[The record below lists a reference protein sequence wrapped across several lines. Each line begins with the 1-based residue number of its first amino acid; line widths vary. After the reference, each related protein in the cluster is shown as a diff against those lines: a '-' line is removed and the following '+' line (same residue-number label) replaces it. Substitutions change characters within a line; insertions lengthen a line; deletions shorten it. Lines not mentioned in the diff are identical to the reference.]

1 MNNFEIKKQILAKI
15 KEYDSIIIVRHFRPD
30 GDCIGSALGL
40 KAILRETFPK
50 KKIYSISED
59 WSDYLSF
66 LGSDDPE
73 VSLDIY
79 KKSLIIALD
88 TATKDRI
95 SNKNYA
101 LGKELIKFDHHI
113 NVEPYG
119 DINYVRED
127 MPATASMILD
137 FYDSF
142 RSELKLN
149 YDAAVCLF
157 TGVVTDTGRF
167 KYTSVNSNT
176 MRLAGEM
183 LDYGIDIEKIY
194 ARLYL
199 KDEASYKLQG
209 YIYNKFKSTENGVA
223 YVFFSKRIQKKFGV
237 SAAEASALVNSLD
250 SIKNKLMW
258 VIFVEQEDKTI
269 RVRLRSRFARV
280 VEIAQNY
287 SGGGHAQASGA
298 TVKNKKEMKALLI
311 EADKALKEFKAEHQD
326 LF

>member
-1 MNNFEIKKQILAKI
+1 MNNLEIKKQILNKI
-15 KEYDSIIIVRHFRPD
+15 KEYDSIIIVRHQRPD

-40 KAILRETFPK
+40 KAILRKTFPK

-88 TATKDRI
+88 TATKNRI
-95 SNKNYA
+95 SNKYYSF
-101 LGKELIKFDHHI
+101 GKEIIKIDHHI
-113 NVEPYG
+113 DVEPYG
-119 DINYVRED
+119 DINYVRVD

-142 RSELKLN
+142 RDELKMN
-149 YDAAVCLF
+149 YQAALCLF

-167 KYTSVNSNT
+167 KYTSVSSNT

-194 ARLYL
+194 ANLYL
-199 KDEASYKLQG
+199 RDEASLKLKG
-209 YIYNKFKSTENGVA
+209 YIYNKFKSTKNGVA
-223 YVFFSKRIQKKFGV
+223 YIFFSRRIQKRFGV
-237 SAAEASALVNSLD
+237 SPSQASALVNSLD
-250 SIKNKLMW
+250 SIKGKLIW
-258 VIFVEQEDKTI
+258 IIFVEQEDKTI

-280 VEIAQNY
+280 VEVAQKYN
-287 SGGGHAQASGA
+287 GGGHAQASGA
-298 TVKNKKEMKALLI
+298 TVSNKKEMRALLND
-311 EADKALKEFKAEHQD
+311 ADQILKTFKENNQE

>member
-1 MNNFEIKKQILAKI
+1 MDNLDIKKQILNKI
-15 KEYDSIIIVRHFRPD
+15 KEYDSIIIVRHQRPD

-40 KAILRETFPK
+40 KAILRDTFPK
-50 KKIYSISED
+50 KRIYSISED

-66 LGSDDPE
+66 LGSDDSE
-73 VSLDIY
+73 VSLDVY

-88 TATKDRI
+88 TATKNRI
-95 SNKNYA
+95 SNKSYVF
-101 LGKELIKFDHHI
+101 GKEIIKIDHHI

-142 RSELKLN
+142 RDELKMN
-149 YDAAVCLF
+149 YKAALCLF

-167 KYTSVNSNT
+167 KYSSVNSNT

-183 LDYGIDIEKIY
+183 IDYGIDIEKIY
-194 ARLYL
+194 AKLYL
-199 KDEASYKLQG
+199 RDESSYKLKG
-209 YIYNKFKSTENGVA
+209 YIFNKFKSTENGVA
-223 YVFFSKRIQKKFGV
+223 YIYFSQRIQKRFGV
-237 SAAEASALVNSLD
+237 SSSEAAALVNSLD
-250 SIKNKLMW
+250 SIKGKLIW
-258 VIFVEQEDKTI
+258 IIFVEQEDKTI

-287 SGGGHAQASGA
+287 NGGGHAQASGA
-298 TVKNKKEMKALLI
+298 TVNNKKEMKELLK
-311 EADKALKEFKAEHQD
+311 EADQILKEFKEKNPE